1 MRTNNT
7 TNQISNRK
15 RKITLPWGVTAQD
28 SLSCTNFTA
37 EEWSQKKLNNTMVRV
52 VSKLHPCCYG
62 LSKGISGLNGNSL
75 QATTEF
81 SGMSEQF
88 ILYYGH
94 VDGKAGAT
102 TTIWHIQGVF
112 YRFSTTLTRKT
123 HATKPQQQSI
133 LKIAL
138 VLPLSCFFPSH
149 TLQTTASLIIAGI

>member
-1 MRTNNT
+1 
-7 TNQISNRK
+7 
-15 RKITLPWGVTAQD
+15 
-28 SLSCTNFTA
+28 
-37 EEWSQKKLNNTMVRV
+37 MVRV

-81 SGMSEQF
+81 SGMSEQL

-94 VDGKAGAT
+94 VNDKAGAT
-102 TTIWHIQGVF
+102 TTYYMAHPEGF
-112 YRFSTTLTRKT
+112 LTLLYHTDKT

-138 VLPLSCFFPSH
+138 VLPLS
-149 TLQTTASLIIAGI
+149 